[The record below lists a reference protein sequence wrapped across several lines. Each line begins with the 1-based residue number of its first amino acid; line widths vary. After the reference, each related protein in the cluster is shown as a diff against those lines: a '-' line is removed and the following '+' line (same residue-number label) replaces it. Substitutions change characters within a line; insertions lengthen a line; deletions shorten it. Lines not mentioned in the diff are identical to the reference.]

1 MKLWL
6 RAGAGAIAAATLL
19 ASFGLHAHGGAEEGE
34 PSNLIEALQTR
45 LDSGAATLAYASD
58 GKGYVPALLKAFA
71 IPSNSQLLVF
81 SGSSLQFS
89 HINQKTP
96 RAVYYQDDVSIGS
109 VQGGNLIELIV
120 SDKKTGVAFYTLE
133 TARSPKPKFERR
145 GGECIICHGFTS
157 RWAPGL
163 IVATTETGAGGKVL
177 NLDPRNPFHLTDQ
190 RTPFEQRYG
199 GWYLTGNT
207 GAMRHRG
214 NVTMDPADPV
224 ATPPGGLNLASLQ
237 GRIEAARYMEPG
249 SDVVALLTLEHQ
261 AGFIN
266 LITRINAQYHGLN
279 NREVVPGLRATQK
292 DIDASLDELT
302 DYMRF
307 ADEIKLPSPV
317 TGSSG
322 FAKTFA
328 ATPPLDGKG
337 RSLRQFELKTRLF
350 RYPLSYMIYSQAFDH
365 LNPKAKEIVLRRLY
379 DALRTTP
386 DGTAAINIAA
396 ATKKGLPEFW
406 QPVAE

>member
-1 MKLWL
+1 MKPWR
-6 RAGAGAIAAATLL
+6 RAGAGAFAAVALL
-19 ASFGLHAHGGAEEGE
+19 ASFGLRAQEGE
-34 PSNLIEALQTR
+34 PSNPIEALQKR
-45 LDSGAATLAYASD
+45 LDSGAATLDFAGD

-71 IPSNSQLLVF
+71 IPPSSQLLVF

-109 VQGGNLIELIV
+109 VLGGNLIELIV
-120 SDKKTGVAFYTLE
+120 SDKKSGVAFYTLE
-133 TARSPKPKFERR
+133 TARADKPKFERR

-163 IVATTETGAGGKVL
+163 IVATTETGPGGKVL

-224 ATPPGGLNLASLQ
+224 ATPPGGLNLASLS
-237 GRIEAARYMEPG
+237 GRIDAARYMEPG

-266 LITRINAQYHGLN
+266 LVTRIKAQYHGLN
-279 NREVVPGLRATQK
+279 NREVSPGLRATQK
-292 DIDASLDELT
+292 DIDASLDELA
-302 DYMRF
+302 DYMCF
-307 ADEIKLPSPV
+307 ADEVALPSPV

-328 ATPPLDGKG
+328 ALPPLDGKG
-337 RSLRQFELKTRLF
+337 RSLRQFELRTRLF
-350 RYPLSYMIYSQAFDH
+350 QYPLSYMIYSQAFDN

-379 DALRTTP
+379 DGLRKTP
-386 DGTAAINIAA
+386 GGAAAINIAA
-396 ATKKGLPEFW
+396 ATKMGLPEYW
-406 QPVAE
+406 QKVGE